1 MSEGPGWALSRPAG
15 PLRRGRRCGS
25 EPVLAVIA
33 LRRNIE
39 RWRRHPIIGPILIVL
54 LVVML
59 AFVFL
64 HESHEQIAAEVG
76 ELCVG
81 IALLCLALL
90 LPAAIVCV
98 VAVSVALCF
107 RRGPPPHFDALSAL
121 LHRFRLVPIP
131 LRL

>member
-1 MSEGPGWALSRPAG
+1 M
-15 PLRRGRRCGS
+15 
-25 EPVLAVIA
+25 IA

-39 RWRRHPIIGPILIVL
+39 RWRRHPIIGPILIIL

-59 AFVFL
+59 AFVL
-64 HESHEQIAAEVG
+64 VHESHEKIAAEVG

-81 IALLCLALL
+81 IALLFLAML
-90 LPAAIVCV
+90 LPAPVIFV

-107 RRGPPPHFDALSAL
+107 RRGPPRHFDALSAL
-121 LHRFRLVPIP
+121 LHRFRSVPIP